1 MTLVNGLKAA
11 FAAFFV
17 SVSSVQAETLT
28 LEQKTQFSN
37 IYSDELNGV
46 YACAKNT
53 ALEYGL
59 CSTSLKNDGHAPSV
73 LLPKGTSKGVIV
85 ILHGLSD
92 SPFFVRSPG
101 EFLQKK
107 GYVVI
112 LPLNSGHGKKD
123 ASFDMRDDKLQQRW
137 YAHFDQII
145 AFAKTFDGPLALG
158 GFSTGGALAT
168 RYALNHPEEVN
179 ALVLFSGALALSS
192 SAETLSKI
200 WGIKSLA
207 KWIDGDYETMGP
219 HPYKYPSVA
228 GYSALVLMDVIRD
241 VRAQLAEHQDNNVQI
256 TLPIFAAHSM
266 ADTVT
271 PFEGVESLTEQLKG
285 EHVVFKIDESYD
297 LCHANVPISQVQ
309 LIGLQFDKTQ
319 VNQSERCALP
329 TYNPLHGQML
339 MLLDDFLAR
348 HMTDTKQ

>member
-17 SVSSVQAETLT
+17 SISSAYAETLT
-28 LEQKTQFSN
+28 LEQKTQFSA

-46 YACAKNT
+46 YPCESNT

-59 CSTSLKNDGHAPSV
+59 CSKALKNDGHAPRV
-73 LLPKGTSKGVIV
+73 LLPKGASKGVVV

-92 SPFFVRSPG
+92 SPYFVKSPG
-101 EFLQKK
+101 EFLQKQ

-123 ASFDMRDDKLQQRW
+123 ATFDMRDDKLLQRW
-137 YAHFDQII
+137 YKHFDQVT

-168 RYALNHPEEVN
+168 RYVLNHPDEVN
-179 ALVLFSGALALSS
+179 ALLLFSGALALSS

-228 GYSALVLMDVIRD
+228 GYSALVLMDIIKE
-241 VRAQLAEHQDNNVQI
+241 VRAKFEELDENNEQI
-256 TLPIFAAHSM
+256 SVPIFAAHSM

-271 PFEGVESLTEQLKG
+271 PFEGVEALTKQVKG
-285 EHVVFKIDESYD
+285 EHVLFKIDESYD
-297 LCHANVPISQVQ
+297 LCHANVPISQIQ

-329 TYNPLHGQML
+329 AYNPLHAQML
-339 MLLDDFLAR
+339 MLLDDFLTR
-348 HMTDTKQ
+348 HMDSKKQ